1 VIFFTSV
8 FAETNRLPFDL
19 PEGEAEIVAGY
30 HVEYGGMKWSL
41 FFMAEY
47 LHMTTASGMVAAIFL
62 GGWQM
67 IPGMPFLLNLLQLQ
81 GDVLYWATVGLQVLS
96 FVLKVVFLMIFFI
109 VVRFTLPRFRYDQLM
124 HLGWKILV
132 PISLVNIV
140 VTAFL
145 IAYGVY

>member
-1 VIFFTSV
+1 
-8 FAETNRLPFDL
+8 
-19 PEGEAEIVAGY
+19 
-30 HVEYGGMKWSL
+30 VEYGGMKWSL